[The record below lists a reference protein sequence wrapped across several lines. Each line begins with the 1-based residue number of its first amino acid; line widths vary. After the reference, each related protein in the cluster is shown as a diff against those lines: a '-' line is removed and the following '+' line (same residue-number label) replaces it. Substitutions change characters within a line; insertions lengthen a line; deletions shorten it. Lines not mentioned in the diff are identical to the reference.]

1 MAAVKNGFDIAAV
14 MQGQYGDMLITG
26 IELTLKLAMGSWILA
41 MILALL
47 LVIIRLTEKRIAVTL
62 VSLYVSYHRNV
73 PTLVQLMMWY
83 FAIPT
88 LLPQELQDWINDQNA
103 EFIFSMVAL
112 GLCQA
117 AYFSEDIRSGLRAIP
132 AGQTEASRAFGM
144 SYVKSMRLII
154 LPQGMRNALPSLI
167 NHTVLLFKNTS
178 LAMVIGVAELTYV
191 TREIE
196 NMTFRTFEIY
206 LVASLAYLFFSLLLM
221 GGGALIAKRFQRA
234 MAR

>member
-1 MAAVKNGFDIAAV
+1 MAAVKNGFDLAAV
-14 MQGQYGDMLITG
+14 MQGQYGDMLVTG
-26 IELTLKLAMGSWILA
+26 IELTLKLAMGSWLLA
-41 MILALL
+41 MVLALL
-47 LVIIRLTEKRIAVTL
+47 LVIIRLSEKRIAVAL
-62 VSLYVSYHRNV
+62 VSVYVSYHRNV
-73 PTLVQLMMWY
+73 PTLIQLMMWY

-88 LLPQELQDWINDQNA
+88 LLPEALQDWINNQNA
-103 EFIFSMVAL
+103 EFIFSMMAL

-132 AGQTEASRAFGM
+132 AGQTEASRALGM
-144 SYVKSMRLII
+144 SYIKSMRLII
-154 LPQGMRNALPSLI
+154 LPQAMRNALPSLI

-206 LVASLAYLFFSLLLM
+206 MVASVVYLFFSLLLM
-221 GGGALIAKRFQRA
+221 GGGAWVAKRFQRA

>member
-1 MAAVKNGFDIAAV
+1 MAALKNSFDIAAV
-14 MQGQYGDMLITG
+14 IQGQYGDMLVTG
-26 IELTLKLAMGSWILA
+26 IELTLKLAIGSWVFA

-47 LVIIRLTEKRIAVTL
+47 LVVIRLTEKRIAVAL

-88 LLPQELQDWINDQNA
+88 LLPEALQNWINDQNA

-132 AGQTEASRAFGM
+132 AGQTEASRALGM

-206 LVASLAYLFFSLLLM
+206 LVASVAYLFFSLLLM